1 MLFFNR
7 RYSLLVAAL
16 LVVACYILFI
26 KNVFKTRS
34 PSKILN
40 QQPSLINRCPALMT
54 QARTQS
60 PPSTQCLEEV
70 NSLRKD
76 QVELFETFRQTKSDL
91 GWLSCTHLQ
100 TGYHGGWCLTKHFVD
115 TQHVPA
121 DPGLV
126 PHLRT
131 LFHNSTVGDFGA
143 GVGQF
148 KGPLSQDAT
157 IQWQGYDGAG
167 DHYLRRHNRHHRHAL
182 A

>member
-1 MLFFNR
+1 MLFFYR
-7 RYSLLVAAL
+7 RFSLLVAAL
-16 LVVACYILFI
+16 LVVACYTLFV

-34 PSKILN
+34 PLKILN
-40 QQPSLINRCPALMT
+40 QKPSLINRCPALMT

-60 PPSTQCLEEV
+60 PPAPQCREEV
-70 NSLRKD
+70 NSLLKN

-91 GWLSCTHLQ
+91 GWLSCTHFQ
-100 TGYHGGWCLTKHFVD
+100 TSYHGGWCLTKHFVD

-148 KGPLSQDAT
+148 KEPLSQDST

-167 DHYLRRHNRHHRHAL
+167 NHYLRRHNRHHIHAL